1 MSHSIP
7 KNDQGPT
14 KPVGSQS
21 HDVARYLSILHE
33 PGSVFEV
40 RSLDCPEGRGK
51 SFKSTTAGY
60 FNYAATA
67 AVAVGE
73 VDLLMPFGIYC
84 TLNPVRPDLI
94 ARAANR
100 VLPKAKKLTDDVDIL
115 RRRWLPIDLDPI
127 RPSGVSST
135 DAEMEAALDL
145 ADTIE
150 EALAREGWPKPL
162 KGMSGSGAYLLY
174 RVDVANDDEMKE
186 LFRRVLIGFG
196 DRFNTDAVHVD
207 TACFNAARIFKVLGT
222 VPRKGDD
229 FRGIPGTAARPH
241 RRSWFIEPESALQIV
256 SIEQLTAVAA
266 PREEPKPAST
276 TSRSAGS
283 HHNGK
288 LDVDTVKQ
296 AARGQ
301 WGDILIHVGG
311 LDPVVLTTKGN
322 PCPKCHGNTRFDILD
337 IEVGAIICRQCFNK
351 DCGDGIAAV
360 QWLRSWSFPAALAAI
375 AKHLGMD
382 VPEATATRNSYRVDS
397 PHGNNSAPNYD
408 SDDMDRFEGQEAPVD
423 GADVGDP
430 DEPVKTKAAKKKRRL
445 AEPEPF
451 PVETLPEPVRSYVV
465 NNAESLGC
473 CPSMVALP
481 MLSGFAACIGNAC
494 VLQVKPGWF
503 AKAILWTAVVAESG
517 SLKSPAFEVGM
528 APFRNADDAMEEA
541 FEKEHQAYLSGLDG
555 WETAVRQKQEAGEK
569 PKPPKHPCLLIDP
582 STNEAAVDKLQD
594 SPCGLMME
602 KEELAVFIGGM
613 EKYAGSNSKQV
624 AEAARWLVMYNAGR
638 FKVNR
643 KTGWPKTI
651 RVKRASLSITG
662 GIQPGLL
669 RDMMDRTNRQNGMM
683 ARWLFTYPTPRPK
696 KWREGNGGD
705 WLSSVH
711 VQNVVN
717 CLLADLQMARDA
729 NNELVPNKL
738 DLSREARAEYAK
750 FYNIHGAEHAQL
762 TGDAA
767 AMSAKLEEIPC
778 RLALIFH
785 CIKWAVVTDPDAEI
799 ADVDVETMR
808 DAIRLAQWFKQEA
821 ERILGTIRE
830 TDDEADRRRLAEW
843 IRAEGIKNKRGCVIA
858 RDLRDNL
865 RDFRNNTAAAEAAL
879 RELARHGYGTY
890 EFPLGNHQPGQPT
903 RVFVLHSPSTAT
915 ANSEFSG
922 ETTVPVAGGE
932 QANPNSE
939 QHGGEWVYNANEEF
953 GEHR

>member
-1 MSHSIP
+1 MSDFTP
-7 KNDQGPT
+7 KDDPAPT
-14 KPVGSQS
+14 KAAGIRS
-21 HDVARYLSILHE
+21 HDVAKFLSILHPE
-33 PGSVFEV
+33 AGVFEV
-40 RSLDCPEGRGK
+40 RALECPDRPGGSYR
-51 SFKSTTAGY
+51 STASGY
-60 FNYAATA
+60 FLDPGVAAK
-67 AVAVGE
+67 E
-73 VDLLMPFGIYC
+73 IDELDKR
-84 TLNPVRPDLI
+84 RPLGSYVTMNSILPALI
-94 ARAANR
+94 ARANSKI
-100 VLPKAKKLTDDVDIL
+100 VHHKTKSPMTSDNDIVA
-115 RRRWLPIDLDPI
+115 RRWFPLDLDPI

-135 DAEMEAALDL
+135 DAEMEAALEL
-145 ADTIE
+145 ADKIE
-150 EALAREGWPKPL
+150 ATLAREGWPKPL

-174 RVDVANDDEMKE
+174 RVDVPNDEEMKE
-186 LFRRVLIGFG
+186 LFRGLLIEF
-196 DRFNTDAVHVD
+196 DRRFSTPVVHVD
-207 TACFNAARIFKVLGT
+207 TSTFNASRIIKVLGT
-222 VPRKGDD
+222 TPRKGDD
-229 FRGIPGTAARPH
+229 VRGVPNVEDRPH
-241 RRSWFIEPESALQIV
+241 RQSWFVEPDGPLQVV
-256 SIEQLTAVAA
+256 SIERLKAAA
-266 PREEPKPAST
+266 PQEEPKPKRAQ
-276 TSRSAGS
+276 ANS
-283 HHNGK
+283 HHKGNH
-288 LDVDTVKQ
+288 LDAATVKQ
-296 AARGQ
+296 AAQNQ
-301 WGDILIHVGG
+301 WGDILVNVGG
-311 LDPVVLTTKGN
+311 LDPSVIGKKGN
-322 PCPKCHGNTRFDILD
+322 ACPKCGGGSRFDVID
-337 IEVGAIICRQCFNK
+337 MDAGAVICRMCFNK
-351 DCGDGIAAV
+351 NNGDGIAAV
-360 QWLRSWSFPAALAAI
+360 MWLRQWSFPAALTAI

-382 VPEATATRNSYRVDS
+382 VSESNSKRNSYRVDS
-397 PHGNNSAPNYD
+397 AHGDNAAPHFDA
-408 SDDMDRFEGQEAPVD
+408 DDLERFEGQEPPVD

-430 DEPVKTKAAKKKRRL
+430 DEPVKTKATKKKRRL
-445 AEPEPF
+445 VEPEPF
-451 PVETLPEPVRSYVV
+451 PVETLPEPMRSYVV

-528 APFRNADDAMEEA
+528 VPFRNADDAMEEA
-541 FEKEHQAYLSGLDG
+541 FEKEHERYLSALQE

-569 PKPPKHPCLLIDP
+569 PKPPKHPCLLIDD

-594 SPCGLMME
+594 SPRGLMME

-613 EKYAGSNSKQV
+613 EKYAGSNSKQG

-711 VQNVVN
+711 VQNVAD
-717 CLLADLQMARDA
+717 CLLADLQMVRGA
-729 NNELVPNKL
+729 NNELSPQKIR
-738 DLSREARAEYAK
+738 LSREATDEYAR

-778 RLALIFH
+778 RLALVFH
-785 CIKWAVVTDPDAEI
+785 CIKWATISDPDAEI
-799 ADVDVETMR
+799 GEVDLETMR
-808 DAIRLAQWFKQEA
+808 DAIRLAQWFKREA

-830 TDDEADRRRLAEW
+830 TDDEADHRRLAEW
-843 IRAEGIKNKRGCVIA
+843 IRAEGIKNKKGCVIA

-865 RDFRNNTAAAEAAL
+865 RDFRNNTPAAEAAL
-879 RELARHGYGTY
+879 RELARDGYGTY
-890 EFPLGNHQPGQPT
+890 EFPRGNQQPGQPT

-922 ETTVPVAGGE
+922 ETTIPVADGE
-932 QANPNSE
+932 KICPDVSQP
-939 QHGGEWVYNANEEF
+939 WVYNEDEPF
-953 GEHR
+953 GEYR